1 MLRNLTVFML
11 GVVLLVGGCSP
22 ELTDKPADST
32 NEPTNKET
40 EVETPETQVAAVYE
54 LKIEGMT

>member
-22 ELTDKPADST
+22 EATNPT

-54 LKIEGMT
+54 LKIEDMT